1 MSVVALKLSYNYD
14 CNEIPSVSMW
24 PQLILEEPCD
34 TAREPSAV
42 HDPK

>member
-14 CNEIPSVSMW
+14 SNEIPSVWMLSR
-24 PQLILEEPCD
+24 LILEEPGD
-34 TAREPSAV
+34 AEREPSAV